1 VVLAGGVSSEREV
14 SLGSGLACAV
24 ALSQYLPTRL
34 VDVTTAALPPGLDPE
49 RDVIFPTLHGDFGE
63 DGGVQRLLTEAG
75 LEFAGSEA
83 ESSELTFDKER
94 TKEVARAEQVKVAAG
109 CTFSGTAKPS
119 AAELVAQLGEA
130 VVLKPQCGGSSVGL
144 SICPDE
150 ASLARALAE
159 VEEGRWLAEACVRG
173 REVTVGILGDRALPV
188 VEIVPKAGVFDYEAK
203 YTKGMTDYLTP
214 APLPEAL
221 AMALQEE
228 ALRLYRVCGCRDF
241 ARIDFM
247 ITPENDRILLEIN
260 TLPGMKETSLLP
272 MGARCAGID
281 FSSLVREMIAPAC
294 DRLTRRTEGEVPS

>member
-1 VVLAGGVSSEREV
+1 
-14 SLGSGLACAV
+14 
-24 ALSQYLPTRL
+24 
-34 VDVTTAALPPGLDPE
+34 
-49 RDVIFPTLHGDFGE
+49 
-63 DGGVQRLLTEAG
+63 
-75 LEFAGSEA
+75 
-83 ESSELTFDKER
+83 
-94 TKEVARAEQVKVAAG
+94 
-109 CTFSGTAKPS
+109 
-119 AAELVAQLGEA
+119 
-130 VVLKPQCGGSSVGL
+130 
-144 SICPDE
+144 
-150 ASLARALAE
+150 
-159 VEEGRWLAEACVRG
+159 
-173 REVTVGILGDRALPV
+173 VTVGILGDRALPV